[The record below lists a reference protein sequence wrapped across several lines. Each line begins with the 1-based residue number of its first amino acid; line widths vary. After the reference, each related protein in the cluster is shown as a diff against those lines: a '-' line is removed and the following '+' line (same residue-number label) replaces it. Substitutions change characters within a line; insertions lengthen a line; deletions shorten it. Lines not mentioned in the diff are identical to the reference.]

1 MGCAH
6 GIMKS
11 NPVQPASLVMD
22 NNGSPQAN
30 GKSQGSTPVVP
41 ADSSARSKGYE
52 ANSSKEAIVM
62 GKYRMST
69 LKQDVMGEGTS
80 SICRKGFVIETGQEV
95 AIKIYKTD
103 KDSPNA
109 EEVRRQKF
117 GRQIEVLQM
126 LQQPFPEVTDPNL
139 WRPQLAA
146 TKPSKLFITL
156 LDYSQDENHRPIPD
170 PRDGVMYVITEVAQY
185 SLKDYLALRREQGKA
200 LSRAAVKSISKAIIL
215 VVAGLHAKGLVHL
228 DLKPENLM
236 MFNGRLKLI
245 DLDGCVRAASEVSI
259 QDSSI
264 SFSPCYCAPEWARFL
279 TDESESKIVVQPH
292 LDVWSVGMTLCE
304 LATLDAIL
312 KPMYANFLKN
322 GHSHREAGFLF
333 MDWLGGVGKA
343 PLPKSIKRFD
353 PQFHDMLVDSLLV
366 CNFKNRKTLAQC
378 LSDPFLET
386 ETPVVDG
393 SKSNAASSG
402 VESHTPHMGAKE
414 AVPRKHKERMED
426 TSSKAPMHKGTLWKL
441 NSDGNPE
448 EPMHWLRRDMW
459 VACNGSLCYFSIK
472 ENKRLVLVDG
482 SLLAGAKITRLPKS
496 ARDFA
501 FRLEA
506 ENGEDHELDLNM
518 CFSAESAEEYQLW
531 TSKLSS
537 AANMDGIMQTMRL
550 GGDVARERQ
559 AFRLSVKNR
568 RLKVQQNK
576 KNEFEPV
583 YKAKLWKLKAE
594 GNRQRTGDWFEREMW
609 ISKNGSL
616 VYWSKKEDRE
626 LVYYTMDDIAKST
639 INYIPNEECCLPW
652 AFQVQLPAS
661 GDLEFTPGEFA
672 AETEELRDTW
682 IKEFQKLQSTGD
694 LTERSGA

>member
-1 MGCAH
+1 
-6 GIMKS
+6 
-11 NPVQPASLVMD
+11 
-22 NNGSPQAN
+22 
-30 GKSQGSTPVVP
+30 
-41 ADSSARSKGYE
+41 
-52 ANSSKEAIVM
+52 
-62 GKYRMST
+62 
-69 LKQDVMGEGTS
+69 
-80 SICRKGFVIETGQEV
+80 
-95 AIKIYKTD
+95 
-103 KDSPNA
+103 
-109 EEVRRQKF
+109 
-117 GRQIEVLQM
+117 
-126 LQQPFPEVTDPNL
+126 
-139 WRPQLAA
+139 
-146 TKPSKLFITL
+146 
-156 LDYSQDENHRPIPD
+156 
-170 PRDGVMYVITEVAQY
+170 MYVITEVAQY

-245 DLDGCVRAASEVSI
+245 DLDGCVHANSEVSI

-279 TDESESKIVVQPH
+279 TDESESKIVVQAH

-353 PQFHDMLVDSLLV
+353 PAFHDMLVENLLV
-366 CNFKNRKTLAQC
+366 CNWKSRKTLAQC
-378 LSDPFLET
+378 LSDPFLE
-386 ETPVVDG
+386 PDSAGVDT
-393 SKSNAASSG
+393 SKSQTSG
-402 VESHTPHMGAKE
+402 NGGESANPHMGAKE
-414 AVPRKHKERMED
+414 AVPRKHKERLED
-426 TSSKAPMHKGTLWKL
+426 TSSKAPVHKGTLWKL

-448 EPMHWLRRDMW
+448 DATHWLRRDMW

-482 SLLAGAKITRLPKS
+482 SLLAGAKITALPES
-496 ARDFA
+496 AREFS

-506 ENGEDHELDLNM
+506 ENSEDHELDLDM

-531 TSKLSS
+531 TSKLTS

-550 GGDVARERQ
+550 GEGVARERQ

-568 RLKVQQNK
+568 RLKVESNK

-594 GNRQRTGDWFEREMW
+594 GNRKRTADWFEREMW

-626 LVYYTMDDIAKST
+626 LVYYTMDDITKSK
-639 INYIPNEECCLPW
+639 INYLPNEDCCLPW
-652 AFQVQLPAS
+652 AFQVQLPPN
-661 GDLEFTPGEFA
+661 GDCEFTPGEFA
-672 AETEELRDTW
+672 AESEEMRDNW
-682 IKEFQKLQSTGD
+682 FKEFQKLQNPGDSTD
-694 LTERSGA
+694 RSGS